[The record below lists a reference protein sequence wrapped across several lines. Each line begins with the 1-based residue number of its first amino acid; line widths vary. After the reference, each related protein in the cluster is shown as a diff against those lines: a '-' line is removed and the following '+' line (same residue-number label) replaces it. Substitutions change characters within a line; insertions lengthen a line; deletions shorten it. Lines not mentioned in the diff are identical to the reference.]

1 MFFGLL
7 EEKNLT
13 IQNSNWFE
21 SALGETVFMTG
32 LERNGDVVEM
42 ASYAIE

>member
-7 EEKNLT
+7 AEKNLT

-21 SALGETVFMTG
+21 SALWETVFMTG